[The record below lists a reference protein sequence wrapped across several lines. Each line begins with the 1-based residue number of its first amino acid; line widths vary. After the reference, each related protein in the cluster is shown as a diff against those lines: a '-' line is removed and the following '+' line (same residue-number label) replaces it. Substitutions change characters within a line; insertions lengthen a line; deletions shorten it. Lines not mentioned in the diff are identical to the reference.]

1 MPRWF
6 VAISA
11 WFAASAYRMVPLA
24 VAVLGGLVAFSA
36 FRDRVGFFGALAVLI
51 LWWLVLVVVWFDAR
65 KEANKSGFRA
75 WARALFLDFFL
86 LMLVAIARRVSLG

>member
-24 VAVLGGLVAFSA
+24 VAVLAGLAAFGA
-36 FRDRVGFFGALAVLI
+36 FRNRVGFFGALAVLI

-65 KEANKSGFRA
+65 KEESKSGFGAWTRA
-75 WARALFLDFFL
+75 VFLDFFL
-86 LMLVAIARRVSLG
+86 LMLVAIARKVALH